1 MWSEIVAAISKATG
15 RSFDLQD
22 SQSLSGG
29 CINQSYLLQGREDS
43 YFAKLNRPDQ
53 IDMFEAES
61 AGLIDLASTKTIAVP
76 QIICWG
82 TTTSHSYLVLE
93 NLDLRHKNNGWAM
106 GMSLAALH
114 RFPQDNSAE
123 RCQQKFGW
131 HRDNRI
137 GSTPQIN
144 SWKSNWVEF
153 FRDYRLA
160 YQFELAGWSQF
171 PHAQELLDRLPLLLN
186 HQPQPALVHG
196 DLWSGNASF
205 TKAGVPVIFDPAVY
219 WGDREVDIAMT
230 ELFGGFPADFY
241 RGYESVYSLEPGY
254 EQRKTIYNLY
264 HILNHYNLFGGS
276 YHSQAQRTI
285 ESILS
290 IANMGTPK
298 YH

>member
-1 MWSEIVAAISKATG
+1 MWSEIVAAISQATG
-15 RSFDLQD
+15 RSFDLQN
-22 SQSLSGG
+22 SQSVSGG
-29 CINQSYLLQGREDS
+29 CINRSYLLQGQKDS
-43 YFAKLNRPDQ
+43 YFVKLNRPDQ
-53 IDMFEAES
+53 IDMFVAES

-93 NLDLRHKNNGWAM
+93 NLNLRRKNNGWTM

-114 RFPQDNSAE
+114 RFPQDHSAE
-123 RCQQKFGW
+123 RCPQKFGW

-144 SWKSNWVEF
+144 SWKANWVEF
-153 FRDYRLA
+153 FRDHRLA
-160 YQFELAGWSQF
+160 YQLELAGWSQF
-171 PHAQELLDRLPLLLN
+171 PRAQELLERLPLLLN
-186 HQPQPALVHG
+186 HQPPSSLVHG

-205 TKAGVPVIFDPAVY
+205 TEAGVPVIFDPAVY

-241 RGYESVYSLEPGY
+241 RGYESIYPLEPGY
-254 EQRKTIYNLY
+254 EQRKVVYNLY

-276 YHSQAQRTI
+276 YHGQVQRTI

-290 IANMGTPK
+290 IANTRTPK